1 MSGRCKRCVLFRL
14 FLLTV
19 KTECAAITQ
28 ILKTLTEKAS
38 VGQDAHQE
46 IEATGDTPIAIIISP
61 IWSRV
66 RRFMNC
72 WMYFHDL
79 WCSFNLKSAC

>member
-1 MSGRCKRCVLFRL
+1 MSGRCKACVLFWL

-38 VGQDAHQE
+38 VAQDAHQE
-46 IEATGDTPIAIIISP
+46 IEATGDTPNAIIISP
-61 IWSRV
+61 IWCRV
-66 RRFMNC
+66 RHFISC
-72 WMYFHDL
+72 
-79 WCSFNLKSAC
+79 